1 VHLRSVRHGLALP
14 VLAALGL
21 AGVLSCSG
29 GSDTHS
35 STVQPPTDA
44 GVPPVTTPPDP
55 TLPDPPPAKPPAF
68 AGLGNGAVVSGPV
81 ALTATVAA
89 GTAQVQFVLDGATV
103 ATVSAAPFAA
113 TWDSFSVANGAHVF
127 GIRALDGSGA
137 ATNSD
142 PVQVNVSNHIKS
154 VFVILLENHDWSS
167 IKGSASA
174 PYINKTLL
182 SLGAH
187 AESYMNVKGLHPSLP
202 NYLWLE
208 SGVTQGVTDDA
219 EPAKYRLST
228 TQHLV
233 SLLAKAGLT
242 WKSYQEDIPGT
253 DCPLTAVKLYAPKH
267 NPMVYF
273 TDVTSGVD
281 RNSANCISHVR
292 PYTELARDLESNTV
306 AAYNFITPN
315 ACNDMHDSCA
325 PGDAIGNGD
334 AWLSRE
340 VPKILASKAYKEGGA
355 LFVVFDESEGQDVP
369 IGFIALSP
377 LAKPGYSNQITYTHS
392 STLRSL
398 QEIFGVAPLLGD
410 AANATNLRDLFK
422 SFP

>member
-1 VHLRSVRHGLALP
+1 
-14 VLAALGL
+14 
-21 AGVLSCSG
+21 
-29 GSDTHS
+29 
-35 STVQPPTDA
+35 
-44 GVPPVTTPPDP
+44 VTTPPDP
-55 TLPDPPPAKPPAF
+55 TLPDPPPAKPPPAF

-113 TWDSFSVANGAHVF
+113 TWDSFSVANGTHVF
-127 GIRALDGSGA
+127 GIRALDGSGT
-137 ATNSD
+137 ATTSD

-167 IKGSASA
+167 ITDSAV

-187 AESYMNVKGLHPSLP
+187 AERYVNVKGLHPSLP

-208 SGVTQGVTDDA
+208 SGGTQGVTDDA
-219 EPAKYRLST
+219 EPANHRLST

-233 SLLAKAGLT
+233 SLLAKAGVT

-253 DCPLTAVKLYAPKH
+253 DCPLTAVNLYAPKH

-273 TDVTSGVD
+273 TDVTNGVD

-292 PYTELARDLESNTV
+292 PYTELAHDLETNSV

-315 ACNDMHDSCA
+315 ACNDMHDCSIST
-325 PGDAIGNGD
+325 GDT
-334 AWLSRE
+334 WLSRE

-355 LFVVFDESEGQDVP
+355 LFITFDESAGNDVP

-392 STLRSL
+392 STLRSV

-410 AANATNLRDLFK
+410 AANATNLSDLFK